1 MVWGWWQRCVR
12 AGRVIACSSLLVA
25 CAQVIHNEPINQPL
39 VPGAPLAAEL
49 GSGTADVNTDDTII
63 ALSFSG
69 GGTRAAAFAF
79 GVLNGLEETPAPS
92 VAPGGSLLDRVD
104 FVTGVSGGSVL
115 AAYYGL
121 KKRKALLD
129 FKQRFLLRNAEE
141 NLQMNLS
148 LLNIAKGLQGG
159 VNDPTVFPRWLD
171 DNLFEHATFKTLL
184 QQRRPYIWINAS
196 DVYNRTPFIFGR
208 VTFGAL
214 CSDLSSYPISTAVA
228 ASAAVPVIFAPVV
241 IEGYPGHCPIPLPPW
256 VDRVRA
262 NPDAAPLLRL
272 FANAMARYHS
282 GEVRYVKLL
291 DGGMVDNYG
300 LAGFTIARLLSTT
313 PYGPLEPQQA
323 VRLRRLL
330 FVVADS
336 GRAPSGAW
344 AQTVE
349 GPSGVNLITAASD
362 TATESGAVGSYSAFQ
377 DAMADWQEALINWR
391 CKLSA
396 AERHNLGA
404 PAGWSCRDVKIFLGR
419 LAFDQLGPQRAAQLN
434 AIETA
439 FKLSPGQVELA
450 IAAGR
455 DALKTSS
462 VFNAFLT
469 SIRNDRARAAHVA
482 SPIADPQEAMA
493 Q

>member
-1 MVWGWWQRCVR
+1 MVRGWLQRCLR

-49 GSGTADVNTDDTII
+49 GSSTADPSTDDTVI

-79 GVLNGLEETPAPS
+79 GVLNGLDETPAPS
-92 VAPGGSLLDRVD
+92 APGSSLLDRVD

-121 KKRKALLD
+121 KKRKALAD

-159 VNDPTVFPRWLD
+159 VNDPTAFPRWLD
-171 DNLFEHATFKTLL
+171 DNLFEHATFKALL

-262 NPDAAPLLRL
+262 NPDAAPVLRL
-272 FANAMARYHS
+272 FANAIARYHS

-344 AQTVE
+344 AQTIE
-349 GPSGVNLITAASD
+349 GPSGVSLITAASD

-439 FKLSPGQVELA
+439 FKLSPDKVELA

-462 VFNAFLT
+462 VFNAFLN
-469 SIRNDRARAAHVA
+469 SLRNDRARAAHVA
-482 SPIADPQEAMA
+482 SPIGDPQEAMA